1 MTAARVLPASLL
13 TLAFWLPLAAP
24 AADPVPATRAQPPG
38 AGLAKP
44 RAAHGPTLKGTA
56 CAGRGPDCRIVRVQG
71 AGTGA
76 DGVPLTVAEIGL
88 GLADKPG
95 DAPDDGCREAEGP
108 SDGGR
113 EYWLIEGE
121 QAPRKLF
128 ALCND
133 GYGAS
138 GVGEDTVTIAA
149 NRLTHVQAGG
159 SAWRW
164 SEERSVQLHPPQLL
178 ETDSCSYSTVQP
190 ASGRRTRIEHPA
202 LRVRLAVMAAAD
214 EAQTEALG
222 SGCPPAASD
231 WNPQPAPGVR
241 VALAL
246 PLVPAEAG
254 GLLASGQTLG
264 SCALALAGNGAPG
277 YLVHGRPDPQRHAEL
292 RVLAGGPDT
301 LYVQLLDP
309 GRPAPN
315 PATNWVHRD
324 HLELWLAPQRNPDAG
339 EDPRPDAAQLV
350 QIGLTPDGKTFAG
363 LGKPPLPKVERWD
376 AKDAQDRPLTV
387 LKLVWPQPVL
397 AGGAL
402 LVYSQADN
410 DRQSRLLA
418 TAGLIK
424 NRPQLLPAPQR
435 PAVRCK
441 VVDGALDAEA
451 DGSDPF
457 AR

>member
-1 MTAARVLPASLL
+1 MVMLRSFLILLP
-13 TLAFWLPLAAP
+13 TLAGWLPGAAP
-24 AADPVPATRAQPPG
+24 AAEPVPATRAQPPG
-38 AGLAKP
+38 ASLAKP
-44 RAAHGPTLKGTA
+44 RAVHPPTLKGTA
-56 CAGRGPDCRIVRVQG
+56 CAGRGPDCRIVRITG
-71 AGTGA
+71 AGNAA
-76 DGVPLTVAEIGL
+76 DGVPLTVAEIAL
-88 GLADKPG
+88 ALADKPA
-95 DAPDDGCREAEGP
+95 DAPDDGCRSAEGP
-108 SDGGR
+108 HDGGR

-138 GVGEDTVTIAA
+138 GVGEDTVTIAG
-149 NRLTHVQAGG
+149 NRLTHTRSGG

-164 SEERSVQLHPPQLL
+164 SEERSAQLRPPQLL
-178 ETDSCSYSTVQP
+178 ETDSCSFSSVQA

-214 EAQTEALG
+214 DAQAEALG
-222 SGCPPAASD
+222 IGCPPAATD
-231 WNPQPAPGVR
+231 WNPQPAPGVL
-241 VALAL
+241 VGLAL

-254 GLLASGQTLG
+254 GVLANGQQLG

-301 LYVQLLDP
+301 LYVQILDP
-309 GRPAPN
+309 ERPAPK
-315 PATNWVHRD
+315 PATSWVHRD
-324 HLELWLAPQRNPDAG
+324 HLELWLAPERNPDAS

-350 QIGLTPDGKTFAG
+350 QLGITPDGKTFAG

-376 AKDAQDRPLTV
+376 AKDAQERPLSV

-418 TAGLIK
+418 TAGLVK

-441 VVDGALDAEA
+441 LVDGALDAGA
-451 DGSDPF
+451 DGGDPF
-457 AR
+457 ER